1 MTSPIVLKQSV
12 DRLASDMR
20 DRFDQVDQRFERLE
34 AQIRAE
40 SAETREYVD
49 LAAHET
55 RRHFDVVAESME
67 ERFKSLADGIS
78 ANRETA
84 RQDLTHAGQAG
95 VVPTTPPLPDLLIIN
110 VRITWKERGTNVSTA
125 LTTLRARGF

>member
-1 MTSPIVLKQSV
+1 MAANEIGDLRQSV

-20 DRFDQVDQRFERLE
+20 ARFEQVDQRFERLA

-49 LAAHET
+49 LAGRET
-55 RRHFDVVAESME
+55 RRHFDVVAEGME

-78 ANRETA
+78 TNHESIGRLG
-84 RQDLTHAGQAG
+84 RR
-95 VVPTTPPLPDLLIIN
+95 V
-110 VRITWKERGTNVSTA
+110 ERLERNS
-125 LTTLRARGF
+125 R